1 MNIAVYCSANDHLD
15 PDFYTLT
22 DELGRFMAQEGH
34 HLVFGGANMGLME
47 RIAKAVKD
55 NGGMTIGVVP
65 QILEKGGR
73 VSEYLDVEIPC
84 DSLTD
89 RKELMETKSDI
100 FIALPGGVGTLD
112 EIFNVVASATI
123 GYHHKRVILYN
134 MKGFWDQLIALLD
147 DLARRGC
154 IRGDWH
160 SQIVVANDLDDIR
173 KALQS

>member
-15 PDFYTLT
+15 PDFFTLT
-22 DELGRFMAQEGH
+22 DELGRFIAAEGH
-34 HLVFGGANMGLME
+34 HLVFGGANLGLME
-47 RIAKAVKD
+47 CVAKAVKTH
-55 NGGMTIGVVP
+55 GGMTIGVVP
-65 QILEKGGR
+65 QILEKGGK
-73 VSEYLDVEIPC
+73 VSDYLDVTIPC

-89 RKELMETKSDI
+89 RKELMETKSDV

-112 EIFNVVASATI
+112 EIFNVVASASI

-134 MKGFWDQLIALLD
+134 MKGFWDKLIALLD
-147 DLARRGC
+147 DLTQRGC

-160 SQIVVANDLDDIR
+160 NSIVVANNLDDIR

>member
-15 PDFYTLT
+15 PAFFALT

-34 HLVFGGANMGLME
+34 HLVFGGADMGLME
-47 RIAKAVKD
+47 CIAKAVKTH
-55 NGGMTIGVVP
+55 GGMTIGVVP

-84 DSLTD
+84 DTLAD

-160 SQIVVANDLDDIR
+160 SQIVVANNLDDIR

>member
-1 MNIAVYCSANDHLD
+1 MNIAVYCSANEHID
-15 PDFYTLT
+15 PDFFALT
-22 DELGRFMAQEGH
+22 DELGRFMAEEGH

-47 RIAKAVKD
+47 CIAKAVKTH
-55 NGGMTIGVVP
+55 GGMTIGVVP

-73 VSEYLDVEIPC
+73 TSQYLDVEIPC

-147 DLARRGC
+147 DMSRRGC

-160 SQIVVANDLDDIR
+160 SQIVVANNLDDIR

>member
-1 MNIAVYCSANDHLD
+1 MNIAVYCSANEHID
-15 PDFYTLT
+15 PDFFALT
-22 DELGRFMAQEGH
+22 DELGRFMAEEGH

-47 RIAKAVKD
+47 CIAKAVKTH
-55 NGGMTIGVVP
+55 GGMTIGVVP

-73 VSEYLDVEIPC
+73 TSQYLDVEIPC

-147 DLARRGC
+147 DMSSRGC

-160 SQIVVANDLDDIR
+160 SQIVVANNLDDIR